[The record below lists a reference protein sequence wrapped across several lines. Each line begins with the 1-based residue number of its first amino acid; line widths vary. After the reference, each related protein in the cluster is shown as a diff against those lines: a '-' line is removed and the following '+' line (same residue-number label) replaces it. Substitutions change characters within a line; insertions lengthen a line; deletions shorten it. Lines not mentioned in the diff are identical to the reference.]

1 MFKLTAACLVFA
13 TSLVSLPGFAQE
25 AAPAVQADKPQAA
38 APAPAPQ
45 PVPTP
50 PAAEPATAPTPL
62 PLKRSVIGRRLP
74 VHPPAPA
81 ESFVMPVF
89 VDDVRTLAN
98 LVSEDKDLAPAANNL
113 AARRNFLR
121 YFAPTTA
128 IVSAGLLIMGSL
140 MRADTG
146 TWDKTN
152 TGLTVGGGGLLL
164 LSSVIVGAVYPTR
177 SETYDVINAWNH
189 THPDR
194 PIFP

>member
-13 TSLVSLPGFAQE
+13 TSLWSLPGFAQE
-25 AAPAVQADKPQAA
+25 SAPVVQADQAA

-45 PVPTP
+45 PVPA
-50 PAAEPATAPTPL
+50 PASAEPTTAPAPAV
-62 PLKRSVIGRRLP
+62 PIKRSAIGRRIP
-74 VHPPAPA
+74 IHPPAPA
-81 ESFVMPVF
+81 EAMVMPVF

-128 IVSAGLLIMGSL
+128 IVSAGLLLMGSL

-146 TWDKTN
+146 AWNKTN
-152 TGLTVGGGGLLL
+152 AGLTVGGGGLFL